1 MSKTSVQ
8 VVEEIRKAKEEL
20 EKSVREAEDLL
31 VIWGG
36 LALES
41 ANRAREATELLLK

>member
-1 MSKTSVQ
+1 MSKTSAQ

-31 VIWGG
+31 VIWGD
-36 LALES
+36 
-41 ANRAREATELLLK
+41 